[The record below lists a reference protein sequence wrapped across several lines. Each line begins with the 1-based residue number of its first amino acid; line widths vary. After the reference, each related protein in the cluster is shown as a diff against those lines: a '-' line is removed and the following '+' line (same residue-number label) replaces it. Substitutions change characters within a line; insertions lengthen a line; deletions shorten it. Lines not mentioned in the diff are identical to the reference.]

1 MTAVRIG
8 TTFIFAS
15 ALFIIPS
22 SAFAQMPNSLHTVG
36 SKAKV
41 TEAQVCAPDYVASI
55 KPMEGWQRSR
65 ALAKYGR
72 RDEYAGPLDH
82 LIPLE
87 LGGSNEPENLW
98 PQPDQKEYGF
108 AAKNELEAKL
118 REMVCTSKTMSLKDA
133 QDTIKKNWVKA
144 YDKYVKG
151 Q

>member
-1 MTAVRIG
+1 MTARRIG
-8 TTFIFAS
+8 TSFILAS
-15 ALFIIPS
+15 SLLFIPS
-22 SAFAQMPNSLHTVG
+22 VVSAQLQNTLHTVG
-36 SKAKV
+36 AKAKAN
-41 TEAQVCAPDYVASI
+41 EAQVCAPDYVASI
-55 KPMEGWQRSR
+55 KPIEGWQRSR
-65 ALAKYGR
+65 ALAKYGK
-72 RDEYAGPLDH
+72 RDDYAGPIDH

-118 REMVCTSKTMSLKDA
+118 REMVCTSKTLSLKDA
-133 QDTIKKNWVKA
+133 QDAIKKNWVKA

>member
-1 MTAVRIG
+1 MTASRIG
-8 TTFIFAS
+8 TSFIFDS
-15 ALFIIPS
+15 ALSFIS
-22 SAFAQMPNSLHTVG
+22 SVSFAQLPNTVHTVG
-36 SKAKV
+36 TKTKAN
-41 TEAQVCAPDYVASI
+41 EAQVCAPDYMASV
-55 KPMEGWQRSR
+55 KPIEGWQRSR

-72 RDEYAGPLDH
+72 RDDYTGPIDH

-118 REMVCTSKTMSLKDA
+118 RELVCTSKTLSLKDA
-133 QDTIKKNWVKA
+133 QNEIKKNWVKA
-144 YDKYVKG
+144 YDKYMKG